1 MFSCEFY
8 EILSNTDFEEHL
20 RIAASVV
27 TYTTTEKEKK
37 KTPKK
42 VWRVHCYAHKT
53 RHTISE
59 CIICLKAFGSLLQF
73 KVM

>member
-20 RIAASVV
+20 RIAGSVV

-37 KTPKK
+37 KHQKK
-42 VWRVHCYAHKT
+42 FG
-53 RHTISE
+53 E
-59 CIICLKAFGSLLQF
+59 CT
-73 KVM
+73 VMHIKQDILFLNASFV